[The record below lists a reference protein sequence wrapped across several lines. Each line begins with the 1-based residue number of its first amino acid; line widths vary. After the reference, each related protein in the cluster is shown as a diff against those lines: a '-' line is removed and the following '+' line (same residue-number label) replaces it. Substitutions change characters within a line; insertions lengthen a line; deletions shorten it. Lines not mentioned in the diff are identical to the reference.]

1 VTQPPA
7 AAIPLPPEPR
17 SHSMSTNPVMDPS
30 TAAVAASIGLD
41 VNLVELWSPE
51 QYRALVAELLRL
63 ANEDEHR
70 AQAVGRHVEETL
82 S

>member
-1 VTQPPA
+1 
-7 AAIPLPPEPR
+7 
-17 SHSMSTNPVMDPS
+17 MSTNPVMDPS

-51 QYRALVAELLRL
+51 QFRALVAELLRL
-63 ANEDEHR
+63 ASEDEHR
-70 AQAVGRHVEETL
+70 AQAVARHVKETL

>member
-1 VTQPPA
+1 
-7 AAIPLPPEPR
+7 
-17 SHSMSTNPVMDPS
+17 MSTNPVMEPS
-30 TAAVAASIGLD
+30 TAAVAVSIGLD
-41 VNLVELWSPE
+41 VTCVELWSPE

-70 AQAVGRHVEETL
+70 AQSVGRHMEETL

>member
-1 VTQPPA
+1 
-7 AAIPLPPEPR
+7 
-17 SHSMSTNPVMDPS
+17 MSTNPVMDPS

-63 ANEDEHR
+63 AREDEHQ
-70 AQAVGRHVEETL
+70 AQAFARHMKETL